1 MCGTFC
7 AAWPQSVGRTVFCLR
22 TSRLLAGW
30 RLLLHLFAL
39 IIPSATLHAQ
49 TVPPGPPAER
59 APFSSRVRFEIA
71 AGPAFEVAT
80 AGDRPSQRAAL
91 AVPTLAIRVASWFD
105 YTAEGHLSRH
115 VNPVSGNVF
124 GFVPVGVRVHRG
136 ARTQLHLA
144 AGAGLVWTDLD
155 GLHGVE
161 QRRNFLTQIGIGI
174 TRVGTNRAGVSL
186 EARFFHFSNL
196 HAAPPNLGMEMFA
209 LLVGYRL
216 PR

>member
-1 MCGTFC
+1 MRLPLTLLVVL
-7 AAWPQSVGRTVFCLR
+7 SV
-22 TSRLLAGW
+22 
-30 RLLLHLFAL
+30 L
-39 IIPSATLHAQ
+39 IPRSTLHAQ
-49 TVPPGPPAER
+49 SVPPGSPAER

-71 AGPAFEVAT
+71 AGPALEVAA
-80 AGDRPSQRAAL
+80 AGERPSQRAAL
-91 AVPTLAIRVASWFD
+91 AVPTLAIQVASWFE

-115 VNPVSGNVF
+115 VSPVSGHVF
-124 GFVPVGVRVHRG
+124 GIVPIGFRIHHG

-144 AGAGLVWTDLD
+144 AGAGLAWTDLS

-161 QRRNFLTQIGIGI
+161 QRQNFLTQIGIGI
-174 TRVGTNRAGVSL
+174 TRVGANGEGVSL
-186 EARFFHFSNL
+186 EARFFHLSNL

>member
-1 MCGTFC
+1 MGWL
-7 AAWPQSVGRTVFCLR
+7 AAAVKLRISNSELRKWFWQGRCHASALLVFSV
-22 TSRLLAGW
+22 LLPA
-30 RLLLHLFAL
+30 
-39 IIPSATLHAQ
+39 STLHAQ
-49 TVPPGPPAER
+49 PIPPAAPAEPV
-59 APFSSRVRFEIA
+59 PFSSRIRFEIA
-71 AGPAFEVAT
+71 AGPAFEVAA
-80 AGDRPSQRAAL
+80 AGERPSQRAAL

-115 VNPVSGNVF
+115 VSPVSGNVF
-124 GFVPVGVRVHRG
+124 GIVPIGFRVHRG
-136 ARTQLHLA
+136 VRTQFHVA
-144 AGAGLVWTDLD
+144 AGAGLAWTDLD

-174 TRVGTNRAGVSL
+174 TRVGANRAGVSL
-186 EARFFHFSNL
+186 EARFFHLSNL

>member
-1 MCGTFC
+1 VRLPGT
-7 AAWPQSVGRTVFCLR
+7 
-22 TSRLLAGW
+22 
-30 RLLLHLFAL
+30 LLLLFSAL
-39 IIPSATLHAQ
+39 IPGSTVHAQ
-49 TVPPGPPAER
+49 SIPPGSPAGA

-71 AGPAFEVAT
+71 AGPAFEVAV
-80 AGDRPSQRAAL
+80 AGERPSQRAAL

-115 VNPVSGNVF
+115 VSPVSGNVF
-124 GFVPVGVRVHRG
+124 GIVPIGFRLHRG
-136 ARTQLHLA
+136 ERTQLHLA

-161 QRRNFLTQIGIGI
+161 QRRNFLTQIGFGI
-174 TRVGTNRAGVSL
+174 ARVGANGAGVSL
-186 EARFFHFSNL
+186 EARFFHLSNL

-209 LLVGYRL
+209 LLVGYRV

>member
-1 MCGTFC
+1 MRLPLT
-7 AAWPQSVGRTVFCLR
+7 
-22 TSRLLAGW
+22 RLLV
-30 RLLLHLFAL
+30 FSAL
-39 IIPSATLHAQ
+39 IPGSTLHAQ
-49 TVPPGPPAER
+49 SVTPGSPAEP

-71 AGPAFEVAT
+71 AGPAFEIAVAGER
-80 AGDRPSQRAAL
+80 ASQRAAL
-91 AVPTLAIRVASWFD
+91 AVPTVAIKVAPWFD

-115 VNPVSGNVF
+115 VSPLSGNVF
-124 GFVPVGVRVHRG
+124 GIVPIGFRVHHG

-144 AGAGLVWTDLD
+144 AGAGVVWTDLD

-161 QRRNFLTQIGIGI
+161 QRRNFITQIGVGI
-174 TRVGTNRAGVSL
+174 TRVGANRSGVSL
-186 EARFFHFSNL
+186 EARFFHLSNL

>member
-1 MCGTFC
+1 VRRPLT
-7 AAWPQSVGRTVFCLR
+7 
-22 TSRLLAGW
+22 
-30 RLLLHLFAL
+30 LLLVFSAV
-39 IIPSATLHAQ
+39 IPCSTLHAQ
-49 TVPPGPPAER
+49 PLPPGSPAER
-59 APFSSRVRFEIA
+59 APFSSRLRFEIA

-80 AGDRPSQRAAL
+80 AGERLSQRAAL

-115 VNPVSGNVF
+115 VSPVSGNVF
-124 GFVPVGVRVHRG
+124 GIVPVGLRVHRG
-136 ARTQLHLA
+136 ARTQFHLA
-144 AGAGLVWTDLD
+144 AGAGLAWTDLD

-174 TRVGTNRAGVSL
+174 TRVGANRAGMSL
-186 EARFFHFSNL
+186 EARFFHLSNL
-196 HAAPPNLGMEMFA
+196 HRAPPNLGLEMFA

>member
-1 MCGTFC
+1 MCGAFC
-7 AAWPQSVGRTVFCLR
+7 VTWPR
-22 TSRLLAGW
+22 A
-30 RLLLHLFAL
+30 LLLLFSFL
-39 IIPSATLHAQ
+39 IPCPTLHAQ
-49 TVPPGPPAER
+49 TVPPGHPPER
-59 APFSSRVRFEIA
+59 APFSRRVRFEIA

-91 AVPTLAIRVASWFD
+91 VVPALAIRVASWID

-115 VNPVSGNVF
+115 LSPVSGNALGIVPI
-124 GFVPVGVRVHRG
+124 GFRVHRG

-161 QRRNFLTQIGIGI
+161 QRQNFVTQAGIGI
-174 TRVGTNRAGVSL
+174 TRVIANRASVSV
-186 EARFFHFSNL
+186 EGRFFHFSNL

-216 PR
+216 RR

>member
-1 MCGTFC
+1 MSEPF
-7 AAWPQSVGRTVFCLR
+7 RK
-22 TSRLLAGW
+22 
-30 RLLLHLFAL
+30 LLLLFAFL
-39 IIPSATLHAQ
+39 IPCATLHAQ
-49 TVPPGPPAER
+49 TVPPGHPPER

-80 AGDRPSQRAAL
+80 AGDRSSQRAAL
-91 AVPTLAIRVASWFD
+91 VVPALAIRVASWID

-115 VNPVSGNVF
+115 LSPVSGNVF
-124 GFVPVGVRVHRG
+124 GLVPIGFRVHG
-136 ARTQLHLA
+136 GSRTQLHLA
-144 AGAGLVWTDLD
+144 AGAGLVWTDLN

-174 TRVGTNRAGVSL
+174 TRVTANQAGVSV
-186 EARFFHFSNL
+186 EARFFHLSNL